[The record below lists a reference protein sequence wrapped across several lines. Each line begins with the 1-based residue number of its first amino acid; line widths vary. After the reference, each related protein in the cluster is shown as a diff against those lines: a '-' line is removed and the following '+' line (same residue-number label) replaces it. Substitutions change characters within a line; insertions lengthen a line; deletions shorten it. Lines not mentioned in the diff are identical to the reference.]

1 MRFILNLCF
10 LVWIYFS
17 STSHLFSQSLGGYP
31 ISDYLVIA
39 NHPYGCTDDYVIGPP
54 DDSVW
59 VNFLNGDIMS
69 GYFSSSATNVDGYD
83 LLLETKYNRSNYE
96 VRLILSNGNLSSI
109 HSVVESD
116 WVELPQHIAYDISIS
131 CTGNQP
137 QNTYHY
143 VLPLDFGEDFNVTG
157 SQQIA
162 GIEIEF
168 LSSVGGPDLAGAYI
182 IGECQTVTTTTNIV
196 SCGPYTDFGGIVY
209 TTSGVY
215 TTVLQSSAGC
225 DSIVDLVLDIL
236 EPPLIGY
243 TASSLGCGNQTEYTI
258 VADGTGP
265 FTFAIPSLNSSNT
278 SGNFI
283 LNAGIYDMVV
293 TDAFGCTALT
303 SLNNSSANSCP
314 QDFNQDL
321 VVGVADLLEFNIA
334 YGCTGD
340 CCPYD
345 LNSDN
350 AVTVADLLNFIAA
363 FGNYCE

>member
-196 SCGPYTDFGGIVY
+196 SCGPYTDSGGIVY

-215 TTVLQSSAGC
+215 SSVLQSSAGC
-225 DSIVDLVLDIL
+225 DSIVDLVLAIL
-236 EPPLIGY
+236 EPPLISY
-243 TASSLGCGNQTEYTI
+243 TASSSGCGNQTEYTI
-258 VADGTGP
+258 TASGSGP
-265 FTFAIPSLNSSNT
+265 FTFAIPSLGLTNALGT
-278 SGNFI
+278 FLLGAGNYEVI
-283 LNAGIYDMVV
+283 L
-293 TDAFGCTALT
+293 TDNEGCTETINLT
-303 SLNNSSANSCP
+303 NSSANACP
-314 QDFNQDL
+314 PDFDQDL
-321 VVGVADLLEFNIA
+321 VVGVSDLLEFNVA

-345 LNSDN
+345 LNGDN
-350 AVTVADLLNFIAA
+350 AVSVADLLEFITA